1 MKRYW
6 FKFTDKKFVSNAPE
20 TIEKSVIYYNWIDE
34 NTDTIKALKEFFKW
48 EFIKI
53 SEPKYSTE
61 KAIIEIVLWKDYAE
75 DKNIFN
81 F

>member
-1 MKRYW
+1 M
-6 FKFTDKKFVSNAPE
+6 
-20 TIEKSVIYYNWIDE
+20 IYYNWIDE